1 MLWEILP
8 PEFHLLPS
16 EAAVSG
22 PVVLRERD
30 SHQTTGRQACQVHCQ
45 QVSEQK
51 LSLPL
56 QHEGKQSPGYSR
68 ASSWHLNSHFSPS
81 C

>member
-16 EAAVSG
+16 KAAVSD
-22 PVVLRERD
+22 PVVLMERD

-51 LSLPL
+51 LSLPSSI
-56 QHEGKQSPGYSR
+56 KAKSPLATAKPPPGI
-68 ASSWHLNSHFSPS
+68 
-81 C
+81 